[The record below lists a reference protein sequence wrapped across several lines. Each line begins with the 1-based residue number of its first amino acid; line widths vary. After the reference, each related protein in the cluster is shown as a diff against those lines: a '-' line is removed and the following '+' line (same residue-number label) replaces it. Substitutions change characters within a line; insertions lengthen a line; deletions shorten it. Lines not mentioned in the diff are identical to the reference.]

1 MNKFILI
8 DWRQDFA
15 GEIEFG
21 DLYYDIAKLY
31 GGILLNYDYIKKG
44 LFKVSQ
50 DNDDLNIDF
59 KVRDNSSA
67 YIEILEEYI
76 ESNKM
81 NKKIVLF
88 LVGLIYINMAPLHH
102 KPFNFLLIGLGTKIL
117 NDAMAFQE

>member
-1 MNKFILI
+1 M
-8 DWRQDFA
+8 
-15 GEIEFG
+15 
-21 DLYYDIAKLY
+21 
-31 GGILLNYDYIKKG
+31 
-44 LFKVSQ
+44 FKVSQ
-50 DNDDLNIDF
+50 DGDELIMDF

-117 NDAMAFQE
+117 NDAISFQE